1 MIELNID
8 AFDKFECIG
17 SECEDHCCRDWS
29 ITIDK
34 ATYDNYKKEENEEFK
49 KIFEYAVSKRK
60 YATKYNYAIMH
71 LNMYGECL
79 FLDDK
84 NLCSIY
90 RMLGPENMCHT
101 CKVYP
106 RYSVKVDDILQRSLS
121 LSCPEACRKVLLR
134 KNPIEFNLVEIE
146 GVNTAVASASF
157 EFNQKGCYSKD
168 IFLELRSFAIGLLQ
182 NRDYTI
188 EERLIILGLFIEDIK
203 GQYEKNILSIM
214 DKYKSN
220 IAMQNYKGIV
230 NNIDTK
236 NMLDT
241 EIKYGIKTYLK
252 VISQFSSV
260 KLKESMLNMGGGF
273 NIGENN
279 DFETFKEGYLNIK
292 NEYYKPFIEKYEYV
306 FENYLVNYV
315 FKHML
320 MYSKKNILKDYAEMI
335 MYYSMIKFAII
346 GVCGNFK
353 EEMDES
359 NLVLTISTFSR
370 GVEHNKNNVEKLKE
384 FIKEFKLDNLSNL
397 LPLILM

>member
-106 RYSVKVDDILQRSLS
+106 RYSVKVDDILQKTLS

-168 IFLELRSFAIGLLQ
+168 TFLELRSFAIGLLQ

-203 GQYEKNILSIM
+203 GQYEKNILSMM

-252 VISQFSSV
+252 VISKFSSV
-260 KLKESMLNMGGGF
+260 KLKENMLNISEGF

-292 NEYYKPFIEKYEYV
+292 NEYYKPFIEKYEYF

-315 FKHML
+315 FKNML